1 MGVGVL
7 FFLYNYQKILC
18 GDGWVGG
25 GSGSGSG

>member
-7 FFLYNYQKILC
+7 IFLYNYQTILC

-25 GSGSGSG
+25 GSGSG

>member
-7 FFLYNYQKILC
+7 IFLYNYQKILC

-25 GSGSGSG
+25 GSGSG